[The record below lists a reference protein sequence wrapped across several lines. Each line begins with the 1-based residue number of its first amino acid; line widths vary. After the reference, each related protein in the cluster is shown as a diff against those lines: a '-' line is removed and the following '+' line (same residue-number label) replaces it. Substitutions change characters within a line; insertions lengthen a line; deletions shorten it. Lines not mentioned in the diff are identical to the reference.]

1 MGDSML
7 LCDTSLTDMLA
18 SDNVPKSTSDD
29 ACSLVNE
36 SPDDAIFRL
45 EARVLAGDI
54 ELQGVCDER
63 AAMQHQVDLLMS
75 EIDSFNK
82 KDKAQKI
89 EIKRLTRDNDKLKK
103 DISKFNGMRKYMGAD
118 EQNSTVTNIVNNTER
133 CNSHK
138 CKLLRSKLIGVTDSL
153 LTALDDDN
161 DNDVAVVNGAKR
173 NQPAPGPR
181 QAHPPISTTSN
192 GPVSFATVAAT
203 RTSRTRLE
211 APRHAPRMQSASS
224 SPQPI
229 PVVEIGAAAR
239 HAVRPGGGAARETSE
254 RSHTSEPTR
263 PSAPHNGETIVI
275 GTSLVRGLGAALN
288 RQGIPVSSYT
298 YPGADIPT
306 IRSRIPGILPPRAA
320 PARIVLQVAG
330 NDATKQPAE
339 KIAPRYE
346 SLINDIRRRCP
357 HATILLSKVPP
368 RKGPNKTM
376 DTIVEVNRII
386 DNFASRFSN
395 VHVINVC
402 PTSLYHFRKDGIHF
416 NAAGVNHYSYNMAT
430 ALRNFQS
437 PQLSPLV

>member
-1 MGDSML
+1 MSRVRTPQLWELLSTGVTHYAMAQQKISEFLSPPPPARNQSQTTPPPGQSSPKTGSVVHDPPSRVNKKSKKAQKQQRKRDRKRAKLHRACKKGSQYADPSSPHPISVTPMPSPGSPTWGAEVVHNMGDSML

-36 SPDDAIFRL
+36 SPDDAILRH

-63 AAMQHQVDLLMS
+63 AALQHQVDLLMS

-89 EIKRLTRDNDKLKK
+89 EIKRLTRDNDKLRK

-118 EQNSTVTNIVNNTER
+118 EQNSTVSNIVNDTER

-181 QAHPPISTTSN
+181 QAHPPVSTTSN

-203 RTSRTRLE
+203 RTSRTRF
-211 APRHAPRMQSASS
+211 
-224 SPQPI
+224 
-229 PVVEIGAAAR
+229 G
-239 HAVRPGGGAARETSE
+239 
-254 RSHTSEPTR
+254 
-263 PSAPHNGETIVI
+263 
-275 GTSLVRGLGAALN
+275 GTSPCATNA
-288 RQGIPVSSYT
+288 
-298 YPGADIPT
+298 
-306 IRSRIPGILPPRAA
+306 IRV
-320 PARIVLQVAG
+320 IV
-330 NDATKQPAE
+330 
-339 KIAPRYE
+339 
-346 SLINDIRRRCP
+346 
-357 HATILLSKVPP
+357 
-368 RKGPNKTM
+368 
-376 DTIVEVNRII
+376 
-386 DNFASRFSN
+386 
-395 VHVINVC
+395 
-402 PTSLYHFRKDGIHF
+402 
-416 NAAGVNHYSYNMAT
+416 AT
-430 ALRNFQS
+430 AYPSGWDRSCCS
-437 PQLSPLV
+437 PCCSSV